1 MKKHNLLF
9 LFALTFLLVP
19 TNTPVMAAKY
29 SASESKKVRTFQ
41 KSYRRLSQKN
51 YTQATLF
58 AVQPNFVFLFQ
69 RECLTLITSKLQ
81 WLTLIITAH

>member
-41 KSYRRLSQKN
+41 KSYHRLSQKN
-51 YTQATLF
+51 YNQTTLF
-58 AVQPNFVFLFQ
+58 TV
-69 RECLTLITSKLQ
+69 
-81 WLTLIITAH
+81 

>member
-29 SASESKKVRTFQ
+29 SASEAKKVRTF
-41 KSYRRLSQKN
+41 
-51 YTQATLF
+51 
-58 AVQPNFVFLFQ
+58 
-69 RECLTLITSKLQ
+69 
-81 WLTLIITAH
+81 

>member
-29 SASESKKVRTFQ
+29 SASESKKLSSFEPEELQ
-41 KSYRRLSQKN
+41 SDYALYRAAKFWYSFFSRS
-51 YTQATLF
+51 A
-58 AVQPNFVFLFQ
+58 
-69 RECLTLITSKLQ
+69 
-81 WLTLIITAH
+81 

>member
-29 SASESKKVRTFQ
+29 SASESKKC
-41 KSYRRLSQKN
+41 
-51 YTQATLF
+51 ALF
-58 AVQPNFVFLFQ
+58 KKAIVV
-69 RECLTLITSKLQ
+69 
-81 WLTLIITAH
+81 

>member
-29 SASESKKVRTFQ
+29 SASEATHFSKKLSSFEPEELQ
-41 KSYRRLSQKN
+41 SDYALYRAAKFWYSFFSRS
-51 YTQATLF
+51 A
-58 AVQPNFVFLFQ
+58 
-69 RECLTLITSKLQ
+69 
-81 WLTLIITAH
+81 

>member
-29 SASESKKVRTFQ
+29 SASEAKKC
-41 KSYRRLSQKN
+41 
-51 YTQATLF
+51 ALF
-58 AVQPNFVFLFQ
+58 KKA
-69 RECLTLITSKLQ
+69 
-81 WLTLIITAH
+81 IIV

>member
-41 KSYRRLSQKN
+41 KSYHRLSQKN
-51 YTQATLF
+51 YNQTTLF
-58 AVQPNFVFLFQ
+58 TVQPNFGIPFSAGVLDPDYIK
-69 RECLTLITSKLQ
+69 T
-81 WLTLIITAH
+81 